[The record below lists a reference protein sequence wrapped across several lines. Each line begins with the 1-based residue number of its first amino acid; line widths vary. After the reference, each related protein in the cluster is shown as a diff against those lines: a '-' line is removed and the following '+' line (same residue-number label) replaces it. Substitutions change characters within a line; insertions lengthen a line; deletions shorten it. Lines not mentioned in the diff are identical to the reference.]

1 MSISESIIMALS
13 AIWVNKLRSALT
25 LLGVIIGVATIIAMM
40 TIIAGL
46 QDKIEE
52 DMSILAPNVF
62 QVQRYD
68 NNISFNSGPRQFK
81 YRRIIER
88 KHADAI
94 REFCPSAMLVG
105 PEAWK
110 YQREVNYRD
119 KKTNPNTRLAG
130 GTPEFQINNGY
141 YVGEGRFITNADDDF
156 TKPVIVLAFGTK
168 EKLFEHESPIG
179 KQVKIDGNRF
189 TVVGVLE
196 EQGSMF
202 DDQMNFDSVI
212 PLSTFE
218 KIYGDKR
225 SINITI
231 QAKNSAVFQKA
242 QDEAVNVMRSIRGLK
257 PGEDN
262 DFGMFSSA
270 SNIETFNQMT
280 LWIKIAA
287 IGICGI
293 SLLVAGIGIM
303 NIMLVSVTERTREIG
318 IRKAVGGKK
327 RSIRFQFLVEAIILS
342 EIGGII
348 GVGVGFGGGK
358 LFGSVADMPTAIPI
372 WSVVLGLVFC
382 SVVGIV
388 FGSWPAFKAARLEPI
403 EALRYE

>member
-1 MSISESIIMALS
+1 MALS

-62 QVQRYD
+62 QIQRYD
-68 NNISFNSGPRQFK
+68 NNIGFNTGPRRLK
-81 YRRIIER
+81 YRKIITRE
-88 KHADAI
+88 HADAI
-94 REFCPSAMLVG
+94 REYCPSVLMVG
-105 PEAWK
+105 PESWM
-110 YQREVNYRD
+110 YGREVKYRD
-119 KKTNPNTRLAG
+119 KKTARSTRLAG

-141 YVGEGRFITNADDDF
+141 YVGEGRFITTADDDLC
-156 TKPVIVLAFGTK
+156 KSVIVLAYGTK
-168 EKLFEHESPIG
+168 NYLFENESPIG

-189 TVVGVLE
+189 FVVGVLE

-202 DDQMNFDSVI
+202 DDQMNYDSVV

-231 QAKNSAVFQKA
+231 QAKNSAVFEKA
-242 QDEAVNVMRSIRGLK
+242 QDEAINIMRAERRLK
-257 PGEDN
+257 PGADN
-262 DFGMFSSA
+262 DFGMFSSS
-270 SNIETFNQMT
+270 SNIETFNKMT

-287 IGICGI
+287 IGICAI

-303 NIMLVSVTERTREIG
+303 NIMLVSVSERTREIG
-318 IRKAVGGKK
+318 IRKALGGKK

-342 EIGGII
+342 EIGGLI
-348 GVGVGFGGGK
+348 GVVVGFAGGK
-358 LFGSVADMPTAIPI
+358 IFGSVANMPTAIPI

-388 FGSWPAFKAARLEPI
+388 FGSWPAFKAAKLEPI

>member
-1 MSISESIIMALS
+1 MSILESIIMALS

-46 QDKIEE
+46 QSKIEK

-62 QVQRYD
+62 QIQRYD
-68 NNISFNSGPRQFK
+68 NNISFNNEPHERK
-81 YRRIIER
+81 YRPIIER

-94 REFCPSAMLVG
+94 REFCPSVLEVG
-105 PEAWK
+105 AEAWF
-110 YQREVNYRD
+110 YGREVRYRD

-156 TKPVIVLAFGTK
+156 CRSVIVLAYGTK
-168 EKLFEHESPIG
+168 QILFENESPLEKI
-179 KQVKIDGNRF
+179 VKIDGNRF

-202 DDQMNFDSVI
+202 DDQMNYDSVI
-212 PLSTFE
+212 PLSTWQ

-225 SINITI
+225 SVNITI
-231 QAKNSAVFQKA
+231 QAKSAAVFQKA
-242 QDEAVNVMRSIRGLK
+242 QDEAVNIMRAKRGLK
-257 PGEDN
+257 PGDSN

-270 SNIETFNQMT
+270 SNIETFNKMT
-280 LWIKIAA
+280 LWVKIAA
-287 IGICGI
+287 IGICAI

-318 IRKAVGGKK
+318 IRKALGGKK

-342 EIGGII
+342 EIGGLI
-348 GVGVGFGGGK
+348 GVAVGFGGGK
-358 LFGSVADMPTAIPI
+358 IFGSIAKMPTAIPI

-382 SVVGIV
+382 SIVGIV
-388 FGSWPAFKAARLEPI
+388 FGSWPAFKAAKLEPI